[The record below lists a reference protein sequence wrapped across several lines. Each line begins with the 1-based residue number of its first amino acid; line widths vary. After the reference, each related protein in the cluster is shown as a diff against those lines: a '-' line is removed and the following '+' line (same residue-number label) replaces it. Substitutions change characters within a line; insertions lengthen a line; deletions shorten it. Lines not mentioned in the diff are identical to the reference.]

1 MFFSHV
7 LRDQKKAKNKTK
19 QNKKKKKKKRERTK
33 RIRQNLCIKHRDSF
47 LMNKF
52 AALSSCA
59 KGQNL
64 SGWF

>member
-7 LRDQKKAKNKTK
+7 LREQKKAKNKTK
-19 QNKKKKKKKRERTK
+19 QNKKKKKKRERTK
-33 RIRQNLCIKHRDSF
+33 RIRKNLCIKHRDSF